1 MFLEY
6 FLSKITIKLHI
17 EIIEPI
23 IIDNKELDN
32 IDKNLIIILVYYLY
46 FLFLFIISRNSKDSI
61 NFTNI
66 TCLKKLD
73 AYI

>member
-1 MFLEY
+1 LFLEY
-6 FLSKITIKLHI
+6 FLSKITIKLNI

-32 IDKNLIIILVYYLY
+32 IDKGLFIILVYYLY
-46 FLFLFIISRNSKDSI
+46 FLFLFIISRNSTGSI

-66 TCLKKLD
+66 TLS
-73 AYI
+73 